1 MDLSQLRHDLRTPL
15 NQMLG
20 YSEML
25 LEDAQDQPEVAQE
38 LQEILD
44 GSKRL
49 LSLVSKV
56 LAVDGVSL
64 DLIRGELQ
72 APLDSVMTQ
81 AQNLLANA
89 KHAGLANLLSDLQK
103 IVTAAGNLDA
113 LLRSAKIETA
123 KNAPPPSS

>member
-64 DLIRGELQ
+64 DLIRALTPATFGTHVRLYSVGTKSLAALKAFLQGEPTS
-72 APLDSVMTQ
+72 ARPSGMTFFM
-81 AQNLLANA
+81 NRMLRET
-89 KHAGLANLLSDLQK
+89 HHTAGW
-103 IVTAAGNLDA
+103 
-113 LLRSAKIETA
+113 
-123 KNAPPPSS
+123 